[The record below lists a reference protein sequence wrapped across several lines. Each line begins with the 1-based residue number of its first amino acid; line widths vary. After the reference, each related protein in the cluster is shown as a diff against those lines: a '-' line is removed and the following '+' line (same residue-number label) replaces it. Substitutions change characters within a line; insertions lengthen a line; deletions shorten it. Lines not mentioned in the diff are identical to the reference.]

1 MILHVT
7 QTQIEQDPKLPTT
20 SRWLQTLQ
28 PDQTVPLLS
37 TTDDCYRPDDDYCD
51 DDDGTD
57 SMPGSDAPSAGGS
70 TAVKY
75 TRTMEKNK
83 ITDAGMEIDLEVYE
97 LDVTFTDEVGLSSKQ
112 EACGW
117 SHPYQG

>member
-7 QTQIEQDPKLPTT
+7 QTQVEQDPKLPTT

-57 SMPGSDAPSAGGS
+57 SMTGSEAPSAGDS
-70 TAVKY
+70 TAGDY
-75 TRTMEKNK
+75 TRTLEKNR
-83 ITDAGMEIDLEVYE
+83 IINGRINLETYE

-117 SHPYQG
+117 SRPYQG

>member
-1 MILHVT
+1 MIPIYDET
-7 QTQIEQDPKLPTT
+7 QVARDPKTWH
-20 SRWLQTLQ
+20 WLQNLH

-51 DDDGTD
+51 DDGTD
-57 SMPGSDAPSAGGS
+57 SMLGSDTPSAGDS
-70 TAVKY
+70 TAGDY
-75 TRTMEKNK
+75 TRTLEKNRIINAK
-83 ITDAGMEIDLEVYE
+83 INLETFE

-112 EACGW
+112 EAYVW